1 MLILQH
7 TWWWIIPEFHSHTC
21 AVIGSLGLSH
31 GGEKFIFEEKQKH
44 IYHEDR
50 LGSWKRNYSC
60 PLISSGSGSR
70 NPQLYQNPRM
80 LKSCIENYV
89 GFVYQLS
96 PSSCILWII
105 SRLFRI
111 PVCVCV
117 LVAQLCLTLCNPMD
131 CGLPGS
137 SIHGILQAKMLESVA
152 VFFSRE
158 GIFLTQSIWTTY
170 CELNSLFKTS

>member
-1 MLILQH
+1 MLSTKGSFEEYKIVGTMDSLHNKWGHKRQADGNQNISVITDKIQIEICNLVLILQH

-117 LVAQLCLTLCNPMD
+117 C
-131 CGLPGS
+131 
-137 SIHGILQAKMLESVA
+137 
-152 VFFSRE
+152 
-158 GIFLTQSIWTTY
+158 
-170 CELNSLFKTS
+170 